1 MNKIAEEKNFE
12 NKIKTFLKE
21 QKCWFLKTWGGGY
34 QRSGIPDLIICCN
47 GYFIGLEV
55 KASKGKASELQEWNI
70 NKIKQAG
77 GIGLILYPK
86 DFEKFKELIIKL
98 KGGKNEVFT

>member
-1 MNKIAEEKNFE
+1 M
-12 NKIKTFLKE
+12 
-21 QKCWFLKTWGGGY
+21 
-34 QRSGIPDLIICCN
+34 IICCN

-55 KASKGKASELQEWNI
+55 KASKGKPSELQNWNI
-70 NKIKQAG
+70 DKIKQAG

-98 KGGKNEVFT
+98 KGGKNEIFT